1 MRILVIEDYEPLRTA
16 LGKSLRE
23 NRFSVDL
30 CENGIDGLHRASTGE
45 YDLIVLDLMLPGL
58 DGFELL
64 SRLRAGGHDSHVL
77 ILTARDQVDDRV
89 RGLDLGAD
97 DYLVKPFAMKE
108 FLARVRALVRRSYVR
123 KSPILEIGH
132 LTIDTNDHS
141 VRAAGE
147 SVELTAREYALLEYL
162 AMRVDQVVSRLD
174 IWEHV
179 YDARSD
185 STSNVVDVYISY
197 LRKKL
202 ERDGQPKLIHTRR
215 GEGYMLSARER

>member
-1 MRILVIEDYEPLRTA
+1 MRVLVIEDYEPLRTA
-16 LGKSLRE
+16 LVKSLRE
-23 NRFSVDL
+23 NHFSVDQSDDGR
-30 CENGIDGLHRASTGE
+30 EGLHRASTGE

-58 DGFELL
+58 DGFEVLTQ
-64 SRLRAGGHDSHVL
+64 LRAGGHDTHVL

-108 FLARVRALVRRSYVR
+108 FLARTRALVRRSYVR
-123 KSPILEIGH
+123 KSPLLEIGH
-132 LTIDTNDHS
+132 LSIDTNDHT
-141 VRAAGE
+141 VQVDGE
-147 SVELTAREYALLEYL
+147 SVDLTAKEYALLEYL

-197 LRKKL
+197 LRKKV
-202 ERDGQPKLIHTRR
+202 EREGHLRLIHTRR
-215 GEGYMLSARER
+215 GEGYMLSAKER

>member
-1 MRILVIEDYEPLRTA
+1 MRVLVIEDYEPLRTA
-16 LGKSLRE
+16 LVKSLRE
-23 NRFSVDL
+23 NHFSVDQSDDGR
-30 CENGIDGLHRASTGE
+30 EGLHRASTGE
-45 YDLIVLDLMLPGL
+45 YDQIVLDLMLPGL
-58 DGFELL
+58 DGFEVLTQ
-64 SRLRAGGHDSHVL
+64 LRAGGHDTHVL

-108 FLARVRALVRRSYVR
+108 FLARTRALVRRSYVR
-123 KSPILEIGH
+123 KSPLLEIGH
-132 LTIDTNDHS
+132 LSIDTNDHT
-141 VRAAGE
+141 VQVDGE
-147 SVELTAREYALLEYL
+147 SVDLTAKEYALLEYL

-197 LRKKL
+197 LRKKV
-202 ERDGQPKLIHTRR
+202 EREGHLRLIHTRR
-215 GEGYMLSARER
+215 GEGYMLSAKER